1 MHVPLHTRKIYSR
14 TKPTSFLQ
22 SVIVDN
28 VTGGHL
34 VLVAVLGGAVAYVE
48 GVVERDLVPVRHDLV
63 DGRVVQRGRQVA
75 QQRGQALRGV
85 QDVA

>member
-1 MHVPLHTRKIYSR
+1 M
-14 TKPTSFLQ
+14 
-22 SVIVDN
+22 
-28 VTGGHL
+28 
-34 VLVAVLGGAVAYVE
+34 LVAVLGGAVADVE